1 MNRFM
6 NGEEV
11 KIEEKLMT
19 QSSKKV
25 VTWRRGGVEKSGKTA
40 DASYG

>member
-1 MNRFM
+1 MTRFM

>member
-1 MNRFM
+1 MTRFM

-25 VTWRRGGVEKSGKTA
+25 VTWRRGGVEKSEKTA

>member
-1 MNRFM
+1 MTRFM

-19 QSSKKV
+19 QSSKKL
-25 VTWRRGGVEKSGKTA
+25 VTWMSREKLLTPVM
-40 DASYG
+40 DEL